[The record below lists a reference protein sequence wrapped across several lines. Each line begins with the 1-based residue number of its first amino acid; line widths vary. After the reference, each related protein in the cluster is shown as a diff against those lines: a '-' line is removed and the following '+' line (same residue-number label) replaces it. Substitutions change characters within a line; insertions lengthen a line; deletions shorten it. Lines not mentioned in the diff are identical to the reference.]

1 MAGAEPL
8 WEQVLNDIKRRLA
21 SGEIRDRF
29 PTDRELVETYGVSRH
44 TVREAVR
51 RLHALGVIERERGR
65 GSIVRHTAFVQPLGT
80 LYSLFREIEAR
91 GVTQRSTVLSFEA
104 CPDPVAAARFGLPAD
119 TAIVHLER
127 VRRAGDQPLAL
138 DTAWLHP
145 EVGLS
150 VLGADMTHT
159 ALYDEIERRAGV
171 RITGGEETISARIP
185 DAQLRDVLE
194 LEEDEALLRIDRTG
208 EADGRVVECRVT
220 LVRASLF
227 ALVMRWPSYGAV
239 TSRFSP
245 DGDGGGGLSAPPAED
260 GDSPGTMA

>member
-1 MAGAEPL
+1 MAGGEPL

-65 GSIVRHTAFVQPLGT
+65 GSIVRRTGFVQPLGT
-80 LYSLFREIEAR
+80 LYSLFREVEAR

-104 CPDPVAAARFGLPAD
+104 GPDPVAAARLDMPTDAD
-119 TAIVHLER
+119 IVHLER
-127 VRRAGDQPLAL
+127 IRYAGDQPLAL
-138 DTAWLHP
+138 DTVWLHP
-145 EVGLS
+145 DVGLP

-171 RITGGEETISARIP
+171 RITDGEETISARVADP
-185 DAQLRDVLE
+185 ALRDVLD
-194 LEEDEALLRIDRTG
+194 LDEDEAVLRIDRIG
-208 EADGRVVECRVT
+208 AADGRVVECRVT

-245 DGDGGGGLSAPPAED
+245 AGDVAGGPLSALPAD
-260 GDSPGTMA
+260 GARTVS

>member
-1 MAGAEPL
+1 MAAAEPL

-65 GSIVRHTAFVQPLGT
+65 GSIVRHTRFVQPLGT
-80 LYSLFREIEAR
+80 LYSLFREVEAH
-91 GVTQRSTVLSFEA
+91 GVTQRSTVLSFDA
-104 CPDPVAAARFGLPAD
+104 GPDPVAAAHLGVPAD
-119 TAIVHLER
+119 TDVVHLER
-127 VRRAGDQPLAL
+127 IRHAGDQPLAL
-138 DTAWLHP
+138 DTVWLHP
-145 EVGLS
+145 DVGLP

-171 RITGGEETISARIP
+171 RITDGEETISARIP
-185 DAQLRDVLE
+185 DARLRDALD
-194 LEEDEALLRIDRTG
+194 LDDHEALLRIDRIG
-208 EADGRVVECRVT
+208 EADGRIVECRVT

-239 TSRFSP
+239 TSRFAL
-245 DGDGGGGLSAPPAED
+245 DGDVTGTHLTAFDD
-260 GDSPGTMA
+260 GPRTAS

>member
-29 PTDRELVETYGVSRH
+29 PTDRELVEAYGVSRH

-65 GSIVRHTAFVQPLGT
+65 GSIVRHTGFVQPLGT
-80 LYSLFREIEAR
+80 LYSLFRELEAR

-104 CPDPVAAARFGLPAD
+104 GPDPVAAARLGVPAETD
-119 TAIVHLER
+119 IVHLER
-127 VRRAGDQPLAL
+127 IRHAGDQPLAL
-138 DTAWLHP
+138 DTVWLHP
-145 EVGLS
+145 EVGEP
-150 VLGADMTHT
+150 VLGADMTHA
-159 ALYDEIERRAGV
+159 ALYDEVERRAGV
-171 RITGGEETISARIP
+171 RITDGEETISARVP
-185 DAQLRDVLE
+185 DARLRDVLE
-194 LEEDEALLRIDRTG
+194 LHDDEALLRIDRIG
-208 EADGRVVECRVT
+208 EADERVVECRVT

-239 TSRFSP
+239 TSRFAP
-245 DGDGGGGLSAPPAED
+245 DGDVTGTHLSAPLDD
-260 GDSPGTMA
+260 GPRTAR